1 ILQNLR
7 KRRRSCEDEDIHLLP
22 QPKRI
27 SSNTFLHDFWDTE
40 SIKSG
45 SGASS
50 SSDSSGVSSPDR
62 PSGLL
67 PADIGVNQRNPGC
80 SPSTSYQ
87 YPYEQ
92 SALSHGSYVHI
103 NQILKEA
110 HFHSLQH
117 RGNPLT

>member
-1 ILQNLR
+1 MLSDDR

-40 SIKSG
+40 
-45 SGASS
+45 SS